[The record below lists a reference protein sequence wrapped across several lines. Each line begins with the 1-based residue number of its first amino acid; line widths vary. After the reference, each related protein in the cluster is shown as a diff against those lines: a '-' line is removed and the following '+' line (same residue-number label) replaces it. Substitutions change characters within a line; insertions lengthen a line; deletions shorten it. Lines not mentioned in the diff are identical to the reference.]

1 MRLSADFPA
10 ETTDK
15 DSTHSANEKKTK
27 REKKTSNQEFFTEQ
41 DYHTELKQIRSF
53 PDKQELKE
61 FTTTKHGFT
70 RNVKKKDDFNLKRN
84 GTN

>member
-41 DYHTELKQIRSF
+41 DYHTELK
-53 PDKQELKE
+53 
-61 FTTTKHGFT
+61 
-70 RNVKKKDDFNLKRN
+70 
-84 GTN
+84 